1 MVCEPS
7 GTKTTWAL
15 SSSEKYKWI
24 LFSIGQSRVKY
35 KSRQT
40 GEEAQR
46 QHGGHNTRHGHRWLP
61 PVCCWNTSMVSPS
74 SISSPWGVS
83 FSDIGC
89 PSNLNL
95 TVVCTS
101 FWNIMMVL
109 KKAWYNAKLH
119 FKMLLHSTINLSF
132 EVHIFSVNFVNHC
145 HKPKFYT
152 KHRFITYCTIYTQEC
167 TVQQA

>member
-1 MVCEPS
+1 MNTHKCEVQVSNKPWDNYTFYVKENKWNKLFKVCETS

-24 LFSIGQSRVKY
+24 LFSVGQSGVKY

-61 PVCCWNTSMVSPS
+61 PVCCWNTSIVSPS

-101 FWNIMMVL
+101 FWNIMRSL
-109 KKAWYNAKLH
+109 
-119 FKMLLHSTINLSF
+119 
-132 EVHIFSVNFVNHC
+132 
-145 HKPKFYT
+145 
-152 KHRFITYCTIYTQEC
+152 Q
-167 TVQQA
+167 